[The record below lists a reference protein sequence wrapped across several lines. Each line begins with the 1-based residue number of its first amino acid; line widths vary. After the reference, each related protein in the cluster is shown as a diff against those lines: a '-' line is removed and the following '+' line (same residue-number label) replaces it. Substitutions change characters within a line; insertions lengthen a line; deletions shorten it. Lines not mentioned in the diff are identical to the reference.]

1 MEIKK
6 DKYSYLGIGFL
17 VLAIAAF
24 SFWHFYLSKPSKP
37 PELSKEE
44 AIQMIL
50 AKIPSD
56 QRDKVEIGEVLK
68 VKTGKF
74 GSPAQETWLVDINL
88 QQSIEIEGKEIN
100 KVSILINPIS
110 KKMIPVLSSE
120 RQSLLCQQFPPVEG
134 EIICQEAIEIALEEY
149 SGEVF
154 QVYRTTIFNNPENRE
169 PKNTWVIGIELNKPI
184 VLEGLEKL
192 LGQKQFSK
200 GDITVD
206 ASTGEVHLGAIK

>member
-110 KKMIPVLSSE
+110 KEMIPVLSSE

-149 SGEVF
+149 PGEIFKVVDGKMSNQEGEVLKKMWFIYLDLERPIQIKTEDIKDVTVAVDRNSGEAN
-154 QVYRTTIFNNPENRE
+154 IL
-169 PKNTWVIGIELNKPI
+169 GIKWRSS
-184 VLEGLEKL
+184 
-192 LGQKQFSK
+192 Q
-200 GDITVD
+200 
-206 ASTGEVHLGAIK
+206 